1 MLLQEDLVDILP
13 AIEEA
18 NSISEDLDEK
28 KKFELMLVSPE
39 ARGQLKGRTEVRGRI
54 RGQLKGRTE
63 VRGRIRGQIKV
74 GVNINR
80 RQR

>member
-1 MLLQEDLVDILP
+1 MLIQEDLVEMMP

-39 ARGQLKGRTEVRGRI
+39 ARGELKGRT
-54 RGQLKGRTE
+54 
-63 VRGRIRGQIKV
+63 KV
-74 GVNINR
+74 GITTVILVWDTTVKFWSDTK
-80 RQR
+80 

>member
-1 MLLQEDLVDILP
+1 MLIQEDLVEMMP

-39 ARGQLKGRTEVRGRI
+39 ARGELKGRT
-54 RGQLKGRTE
+54 
-63 VRGRIRGQIKV
+63 KV
-74 GVNINR
+74 GITTVILV
-80 RQR
+80 

>member
-1 MLLQEDLVDILP
+1 MEMMP

-39 ARGQLKGRTEVRGRI
+39 ARGELKGRT
-54 RGQLKGRTE
+54 
-63 VRGRIRGQIKV
+63 KV
-74 GVNINR
+74 GITTVILV
-80 RQR
+80 

>member
-1 MLLQEDLVDILP
+1 MMP

-39 ARGQLKGRTEVRGRI
+39 ARGELKGRT
-54 RGQLKGRTE
+54 
-63 VRGRIRGQIKV
+63 KV
-74 GVNINR
+74 GITTVILV
-80 RQR
+80 